1 MIFSSNFSYEITL
14 KWGDMNR
21 RETNPWPNYY
31 LSYVDDVIER
41 RFHRRWQVLIFIS
54 YKKISIRKNDIAN
67 LFAEQTKRIL
77 FENWSEI
84 FIVRC
89 DKVKF
94 NSSKLLIDNCWRDN
108 RNFLENSI
116 LELRN
121 FIRDCVQISRN
132 GTIECKKRGGQLMNI
147 ERHEEFRR
155 VDGRRGWIENFEAFN
170 NVEVCNEE

>member
-54 YKKISIRKNDIAN
+54 YKKNIDKKKWYCKFICWTNETNPIRKLIGNIH
-67 LFAEQTKRIL
+67 
-77 FENWSEI
+77 
-84 FIVRC
+84 RC

-94 NSSKLLIDNCWRDN
+94 RSKLLIDNCWRDN

-170 NVEVCNEE
+170 NVEVCNEK